1 MLPTTSITMF
11 DVAFVILFVVVFCEV
26 LRIVVLG
33 LKSLHVRDD
42 NPALGEDRPGD
53 SLVRSD
59 GA

>member
-11 DVAFVILFVVVFCEV
+11 DFAFIFLFIVVFCEV

-33 LKSLHVRDD
+33 IKNLNVRDD
-42 NPALGEDRPGD
+42 DPALGQGGPGD
-53 SLVRSD
+53 GLTKSD

>member
-11 DVAFVILFVVVFCEV
+11 DLAFVFLFVVVFCEV

-33 LKSLHVRDD
+33 INNLQVRDEHAAVD
-42 NPALGEDRPGD
+42 QGRPSD
-53 SLVRSD
+53 SLTRPD

>member
-11 DVAFVILFVVVFCEV
+11 DIAFIFLLVVVFCEV

-33 LKSLHVRDD
+33 VNNLRIRDD
-42 NPALGEDRPGD
+42 DPALDQDRPREG
-53 SLVRSD
+53 LTKPD